1 MSTTLEAE
9 FLCPYCGKV
18 DPNGLNR
25 TKCAECGQH
34 FVPADVARAISVY
47 DKESGAAARAAEIA
61 STLAHPPSGTKQYK
75 VLTQRDE
82 FFKSKF
88 NPEVLQHVLNLHAI
102 EGWRVVSMVATDV
115 GSFLGSFW
123 GKGGGS
129 SRQELIVLL
138 ERTVP

>member
-1 MSTTLEAE
+1 MSTTLDAE
-9 FLCPYCGKV
+9 LLCPYCGKV

-34 FVPADVARAISVY
+34 FVPADVKRAISVHAT
-47 DKESGAAARAAEIA
+47 KEDIEAEA
-61 STLAHPPSGTKQYK
+61 KLAEAVAHPPSGTKQYK

-88 NPEVLQHVLNLHAI
+88 NPEVLQHAINLHAAS
-102 EGWRVVSMVATDV
+102 GWRVVSMVATDV

-123 GKGGGS
+123 QKGGGAA
-129 SRQELIVLL
+129 RQELIVLL